1 MKRTITELENK
12 LIEKGFRL
20 SHKTYS
26 GKHSQFV
33 NEYVYTGKVFCYFD
47 DGSYTV
53 PTNVV
58 LDQKRTT
65 IKDISIENWFDSK
78 VNDKTLNLIC
88 SVYQQVKDFIYA

>member
-1 MKRTITELENK
+1 MKRTITDLEQK

-33 NEYVYTGKVFCYFD
+33 NEYVYVGFVRCLVGEESYIIATQVF
-47 DGSYTV
+47 
-53 PTNVV
+53 

-65 IKDISIENWFDSK
+65 IKEIDMINRFGDVISDSK
-78 VNDKTLNLIC
+78 LNLIC
-88 SVYQQVKDFIYA
+88 NVYQQVKDSVYA

>member
-33 NEYVYTGKVFCYFD
+33 DEYVYIGLVRCFVEEKPYIITTKVYLDSKRNTIKEIDMINNF
-47 DGSYTV
+47 G
-53 PTNVV
+53 NVV
-58 LDQKRTT
+58 
-65 IKDISIENWFDSK
+65 
-78 VNDKTLNLIC
+78 NDEILNLIC
-88 SVYQQVKDFIYA
+88 NVYQQVKDYIYA

>member
-33 NEYVYTGKVFCYFD
+33 NEYVY
-47 DGSYTV
+47 DGFVRCLVGEESYIIYTQV
-53 PTNVV
+53 Y
-58 LDQKRTT
+58 LDPKRTT
-65 IKDISIENWFDSK
+65 IKEIDMTNRFGDVIS
-78 VNDKTLNLIC
+78 DKKLNLIC
-88 SVYQQVKDFIYA
+88 NVYQQVKDYIYA

>member
-26 GKHSQFV
+26 GKYSQFV
-33 NEYVYTGKVFCYFD
+33 NEYVYVGKVFCYIN

-65 IKDISIENWFDSK
+65 IKDIFIENWFDSK
-78 VNDKTLNLIC
+78 VNDKILNLIC
-88 SVYQQVKDFIYA
+88 NVYQQVKDFIYA